1 VGIVGG
7 GLMGSG
13 IATALLLSGVAVV
26 IKEVNQQLLDGA
38 IKTVTANLDRAVE
51 RRRLTQQQRDRLVSS
66 MIKPT
71 LQFADFAPMDMVIE
85 AVVENLAVKQDVFK
99 EVERVVRADCILATN
114 TSTIPIDQIAAAT
127 QSAHRMLGVH
137 FFR

>member
-51 RRRLTQQQRDRLVSS
+51 RRRLTRQQRDRLVSV
-66 MIKPT
+66 IKPT

>member
-51 RRRLTQQQRDRLVSS
+51 RRRLTQQQRDRLVS